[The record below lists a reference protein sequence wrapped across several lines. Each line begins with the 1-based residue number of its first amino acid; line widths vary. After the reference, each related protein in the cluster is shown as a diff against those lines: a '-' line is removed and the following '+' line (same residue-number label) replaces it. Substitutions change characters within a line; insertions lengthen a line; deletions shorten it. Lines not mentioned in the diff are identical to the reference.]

1 MTTKDKRMHPRI
13 RSLNLLSYVCVD
25 ENNDVLKQGMGRT
38 LDVSEGGIQLET
50 HVPIDSQC
58 TVLLTIAVE
67 DDLMTDI
74 NGRVVYSKAGKV
86 GRFECGIEFEEGSEA
101 TLRILKKY
109 IKAFEEQKKET
120 P

>member
-1 MTTKDKRMHPRI
+1 MTTTNRRKHPRI
-13 RSLNLLSYVCVD
+13 KSLNLLSYACVD
-25 ENNDVLKQGMGRT
+25 ENKDVVKQGMGRT

-74 NGRVVYSKAGKV
+74 NGRVVYSKAGKA

-120 P
+120 A